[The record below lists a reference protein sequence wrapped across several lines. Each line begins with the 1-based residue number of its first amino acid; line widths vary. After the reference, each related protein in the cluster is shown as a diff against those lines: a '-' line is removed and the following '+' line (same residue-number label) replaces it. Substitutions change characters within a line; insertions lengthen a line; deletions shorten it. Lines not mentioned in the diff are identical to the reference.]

1 MLIISFCLSYK
12 TFNDIDTRNICRRES
27 GTSANCWKYLLER
40 GEVTQWK
47 SLLSIHAILQTGLS
61 GSCHNS
67 SGLMLW
73 GIGTGFW
80 VSPGDHSTVS
90 LKMKNTSAGT
100 HLGVLNPQNSRITLI
115 LPMPY
120 LLTLLA
126 IMEKLYCAVLSL
138 SSNSLVAMVPSVPSI
153 VKKLSRSL
161 FQSMKYLYVKRVDA
175 NVRWLHI
182 NHDGI

>member
-1 MLIISFCLSYK
+1 
-12 TFNDIDTRNICRRES
+12 
-27 GTSANCWKYLLER
+27 
-40 GEVTQWK
+40 
-47 SLLSIHAILQTGLS
+47 
-61 GSCHNS
+61 
-67 SGLMLW
+67 
-73 GIGTGFW
+73 
-80 VSPGDHSTVS
+80 
-90 LKMKNTSAGT
+90 MKNTSAGT

-175 NVRWLHI
+175 NVR
-182 NHDGI
+182 